1 MCLTPRGSISSS
13 AARGASGR
21 RARHSH
27 LVWLKPVAQLLGTR
41 SPDRPRLRFA
51 PVGQPLVA
59 SRLAMVVAGEPWPL
73 PSHAAAVSAV
83 SGRSPPAAASGVAA
97 LKPPVPPARG
107 PPPSAA
113 GVSPPPDPHLVT
125 SPAPPSPLPGPSA
138 PVVESGPPLPVEAP
152 APAIPAVPLAAHASS
167 VAPPA
172 VADPAAAPPIPG
184 VPVSTPAVV
193 DPVAP
198 AAAVASSPMAE
209 SATTG
214 GQAPVVT
221 QAAAVQTAPDAA
233 PHVVAPP
240 AQRPPSPGRRQS
252 RPHSPAPR
260 DERAASRRRHD
271 SPRRR
276 GSQANWPA
284 ARGGRGGWWG
294 GRGCGG
300 GWAYEQPVTMA
311 DLQRVVS
318 AAVREERNG
327 QASLGN
333 LPRVAPAPVPPPP
346 VALPVPAV
354 PPLLAAAPPPPA
366 PSAYAV
372 APAGRVEPPR
382 VPAVADALS
391 FPAWAGPPRMV
402 EVPEASLG
410 QLWRLAEGLR
420 AVHLIQAYAHAALA
434 RGGSLDGRQRD
445 ECLDAADR
453 LAELLAPVLAAPAM
467 GVIAGVG
474 QLGTAVRGLRRILRA
489 GSGADVIGASTAAVR
504 ELHRS
509 LTGLL
514 AVLDTDQF

>member
-1 MCLTPRGSISSS
+1 
-13 AARGASGR
+13 
-21 RARHSH
+21 
-27 LVWLKPVAQLLGTR
+27 
-41 SPDRPRLRFA
+41 
-51 PVGQPLVA
+51 
-59 SRLAMVVAGEPWPL
+59 MVIAGESWPS
-73 PSHAAAVSAV
+73 PSHAATVSAV
-83 SGRSPPAAASGVAA
+83 SGRSPPASDSGVAA
-97 LKPPVPPARG
+97 LKPPVPPAPK

-152 APAIPAVPLAAHASS
+152 APAVPAVPSAAPTST
-167 VAPPA
+167 VTLPT
-172 VADPAAAPPIPG
+172 VADPAAALPVPG

-198 AAAVASSPMAE
+198 AVAVASSPMAE

-221 QAAAVQTAPDAA
+221 QAVAVQTAVQVAPDPA
-233 PHVVAPP
+233 PPVVASPV
-240 AQRPPSPGRRQS
+240 QRPPSPGRRQS

-276 GSQANWPA
+276 
-284 ARGGRGGWWG
+284 
-294 GRGCGG
+294 
-300 GWAYEQPVTMA
+300 
-311 DLQRVVS
+311 
-318 AAVREERNG
+318 
-327 QASLGN
+327 
-333 LPRVAPAPVPPPP
+333 
-346 VALPVPAV
+346 
-354 PPLLAAAPPPPA
+354 AAPPPPA

-382 VPAVADALS
+382 VPAVGDALS

-402 EVPEASLG
+402 EVLEASLG